1 MSIEKRGASF
11 FKVRE
16 DLNRT
21 ETARR
26 NIKVLTDLRV
36 LLGSAC
42 YRHSGLPDLKSAVW
56 VRGSGSS
63 CKGRPSLGP

>member
-1 MSIEKRGASF
+1 MSIDKRGASF

-16 DLNRT
+16 DLHRT

-36 LLGSAC
+36 LLCPSC
-42 YRHSGLPDLKSAVW
+42 YRHSGLPDLK
-56 VRGSGSS
+56 
-63 CKGRPSLGP
+63 KGMP

>member
-1 MSIEKRGASF
+1 MSIDKRGASF

-16 DLNRT
+16 DLNGSK
-21 ETARR
+21 TARK

-36 LLGSAC
+36 LLGSAS

-56 VRGSGSS
+56 VWRSGSG
-63 CKGRPSLGP
+63 CKGIPSLGP

>member
-1 MSIEKRGASF
+1 MSIDKRGASF
-11 FKVRE
+11 FKVRK
-16 DLNRT
+16 DLNRK

-36 LLGSAC
+36 LLGSAS
-42 YRHSGLPDLKSAVW
+42 YRHAGLPDLKSAVW
-56 VRGSGSS
+56 VRGSVSG